1 MQDDISTKTTG
12 TPPAQFHHFH
22 DLPLSEQTLKAVKAL
37 NFERLTPIQA
47 QILPHTLANQDAIG
61 QAQTGTGKTATFLIT
76 IIESLLKRPFAD
88 DEQRFLGEPRALI
101 LAPTRELAQQI
112 FADCREL
119 TRFSNLYNL
128 CVTGGADF
136 DKQAKQFERR
146 PLDILIGTPGR
157 IIDWVNKGV
166 LFLDRVEVFVLD
178 EADRMLDMGFIPDIK
193 RIVRHMPA
201 NTHRQSLLFSA
212 TFNTDVMNLAYR
224 WLYNPAFVEIAPES
238 KTNQLIDQQFYLL
251 SEREKM
257 TALREILSGDEV
269 KKAIVFANRKD
280 QVKRLY
286 DNLRRQFE
294 VTMLSG
300 DVAQQ
305 KRERYL
311 QRFKDGEVNILVATD
326 VAGRGIHVDDVTHVV
341 NFTLPEMPDD
351 YVHRIG
357 RTGRAGHH
365 GVSISFVS
373 EDDAFNLPAL
383 ESHVGMKFKLSQFDS
398 VKPES
403 SLGQHPIFDD
413 TDQSDCV
420 EHLACDCPDDIH
432 DDQLSHQADDELVN
446 GVAE

>member
-1 MQDDISTKTTG
+1 MTDSTFT
-12 TPPAQFHHFH
+12 HFE
-22 DLPLSEQTLKAVKAL
+22 DLPLSPSTLKAIKAL
-37 NFERLTPIQA
+37 NFAKLTPIQA

-76 IIESLLKRPFAD
+76 IIEALLKKPFAK
-88 DEQRFLGEPRALI
+88 DEKRYLGEPRALV

-112 FADCREL
+112 LADCREL
-119 TRFSNLYNL
+119 TRFSELYNL
-128 CVTGGADF
+128 CITGGADF
-136 DKQAKQFERR
+136 DKQADQINKR

-201 NTHRQSLLFSA
+201 NTDRQSLLFSA
-212 TFNTDVMNLAYR
+212 TFNQDVMNLAYR
-224 WLYNPAFVEIAPES
+224 WLYHPAFVEIAPES
-238 KTNQLIDQQFYLL
+238 KTNTAIEQKFYLL
-251 SEREKM
+251 TEREKM
-257 TALREILSGDEV
+257 TALRQILSDKAV

-286 DNLRRQFE
+286 DNLRRHHE

-311 QRFKDGEVNILVATD
+311 QRFKDGQVNILVATD
-326 VAGRGIHVDDVTHVV
+326 VAGRGIHVDDVTHVI
-341 NFTLPEMPDD
+341 NFTLPDMPDD

-357 RTGRAGHH
+357 RTGRAGHT

-373 EDDAFNLPAL
+373 ENDAFNLPAL
-383 ESHVGMKFKLSQFDS
+383 ESHINQKFKLSQFDFEEATEAS
-398 VKPES
+398 DGNTAD
-403 SLGQHPIFDD
+403 LGD
-413 TDQSDCV
+413 
-420 EHLACDCPDDIH
+420 A
-432 DDQLSHQADDELVN
+432 
-446 GVAE
+446 

>member
-1 MQDDISTKTTG
+1 MAEFSRFT
-12 TPPAQFHHFH
+12 
-22 DLPLSEQTLKAVKAL
+22 DLPLSDVTLKAVKAL
-37 NFERLTPIQA
+37 NFAKLTPIQA

-76 IIESLLKRPFAD
+76 IIEALLKKPFAK
-88 DEQRFLGEPRALI
+88 DEKRYLGEPRALV

-112 FADCREL
+112 LADCREL
-119 TRFSNLYNL
+119 TRFSELYNL
-128 CVTGGADF
+128 CITGGADF
-136 DKQAKQFERR
+136 DKQAEQINKR

-201 NTHRQSLLFSA
+201 NTDRQSLLFSA
-212 TFNTDVMNLAYR
+212 TFNQDVMNLAYR
-224 WLYNPAFVEIAPES
+224 WLYHPAFVEIAPES
-238 KTNQLIDQQFYLL
+238 KTNTAIEQKFYLL
-251 SEREKM
+251 TEREKM
-257 TALREILSGDEV
+257 TALRQILSDQSV

-286 DNLRRQFE
+286 DNLRRHHD

-326 VAGRGIHVDDVTHVV
+326 VAGRGIHVDDVTHVI
-341 NFTLPEMPDD
+341 NFTLPDMPDD

-357 RTGRAGHH
+357 RTGRAGHT

-373 EDDAFNLPAL
+373 ENDAFNLPAL
-383 ESHVGMKFKLSQFDS
+383 ESHIDQKFKLSQFDFDETGG
-398 VKPES
+398 ES
-403 SLGQHPIFDD
+403 DRSMADLGD
-413 TDQSDCV
+413 
-420 EHLACDCPDDIH
+420 A
-432 DDQLSHQADDELVN
+432 
-446 GVAE
+446 